1 MPKDYSPLL
10 DLLIVSRPG
19 REHDRDRF
27 KAALLTLD
35 LYSVFDIIRLSRND
49 FIDRLAQYCDDD
61 GGEAYD
67 NAVGYASQIELL
79 ARAPS
84 SLDDDTLRNRRSA
97 ITDPRAPP
105 TYATLFPGNGEAFCS
120 ASSLA
125 AVDSPAAYLRAL
137 YMFAL
142 QLEQTGKGTKE
153 KITLNRRRPTLKDL
167 MIDDENTH
175 RELPMLT
182 LVNETLSGPV
192 KKYLNDNSDLYGNR
206 TVEQVLTE
214 LRYPFE
220 LPFDLAHQQCVLGL
234 SAQKPRLG
242 ALNYLISLKLPYNHQ
257 PENKYGVVQQ
267 EAYEAQRLLTLLSP
281 AQQNLLTEDVYGQN
295 PAIDSPPA
303 SFFKKHYGHSQPITD
318 QQQFMQS
325 TGLNTDQLLELLA
338 LGRYHPRRSAHVLPE
353 QAQMTTDQNMGA
365 RYVNGPVVAGQ
376 KSLGLSTVTADKM
389 ILVQTSPQRYDRLQR
404 MIRLQRWLDIPFFEL
419 DEFVH
424 SAQGCE
430 GTPTDSLVINDNTL
444 RALGVFRYLSQ
455 RYGIKLHTFSAW
467 LYQLPVH
474 GTAQHAALFDQVFN
488 PPHWLHSPLMLDN
501 QALDLTTTDATLF
514 RICAALGLE
523 DTPVSL
529 GLLKA
534 RTQLYSSA
542 PARNI
547 TTLSS
552 FYRQATLP
560 ALFGLSI
567 YECDQLVQMLGGAD
581 YRRQLVT
588 PLLRTSGSNAPSD
601 FLDVLMQ
608 LDWVVTWLKDSKTSI
623 TQLRQQL
630 LLDTVS
636 APAPVQARLTQLH
649 NALHG
654 MQGYFLPQT
663 TFDELDLPQAEASAK
678 HLELPWNLVLAK
690 ALLRAN
696 VLPNKQPKLEAME
709 KAIDVVVDRYTTL
722 SLDYERNRALK
733 SVAKQKLYTVVGA
746 AFAQLQPF
754 KADVEHVLKDAS
766 QASEASGLNKQ
777 AFKQTTRALA
787 NALGSQHPKDTLKH
801 ILLYLPNAEAD
812 LQLPLSRTVL
822 QSFLLNPHWLDAE
835 QASTSM
841 LKLTLS
847 TLYLFQRFNH
857 FSLQYGVNHDS
868 LLIYLNEANPQVL
881 PEDWTS
887 LNVQS
892 HRQLSEI
899 MGWSPAE
906 VELLTQRLPEKR
918 VRSMVELDWLMRC
931 HDATKAT
938 GLSAKMVLLAT
949 GLTTTFSSDDW
960 KHVGVAALGTHPRND
975 HV

>member
-79 ARAPS
+79 ARDPS

-97 ITDPRAPP
+97 ITDPHAPP

-295 PAIDSPPA
+295 PAIDSSPA

-325 TGLNTDQLLELLA
+325 TGFNTDQLLELLA
-338 LGRYHPRRSAHVLPE
+338 LGRYHSRRSAHVLPV

-404 MIRLQRWLDIPFFEL
+404 MIRLQRWLGIPFFEL

-455 RYGIKLHTFSAW
+455 RYGIKLQTFSAW
-467 LYQLPVH
+467 LYQLPVY
-474 GTAQHAALFDQVFN
+474 GTGHHAALFDQVFN

-501 QALDLTTTDATLF
+501 QPLDLTTTDATLF

-534 RTQLYSSA
+534 RTQLYLGA

-608 LDWVVTWLKDSKTSI
+608 LDWAVTWLKDSNCSVA
-623 TQLRQQL
+623 QLRQQL
-630 LLDTVS
+630 LLDTVL
-636 APAPVQARLTQLH
+636 APASAQVRLTQVH
-649 NALHG
+649 TVLHG
-654 MQGYFLPQT
+654 MQGYLLPQT
-663 TFDELDLPQAEASAK
+663 TFDALDLPQAEANAK
-678 HLELPWNLVLAK
+678 HLELPWNLLLGK
-690 ALLRAN
+690 ALLRTHM
-696 VLPNKQPKLEAME
+696 LPTKQPKLEAME
-709 KAIDVVVDRYTTL
+709 KAIDLAIDRYTTL
-722 SLDYERNRALK
+722 SLDHERNRALK
-733 SVAKQKLYTVVGA
+733 SAAKQKLYTVVVTG
-746 AFAQLQPF
+746 FTQLQPLRE
-754 KADVEHVLKDAS
+754 DVERLLKDSS
-766 QASEASGLNKQ
+766 QASETSGLYKQ
-777 AFKQTTRALA
+777 AFRQTTRALA
-787 NALGSQHPKDTLKH
+787 NALGSQHPKETLKH
-801 ILLYLPNAEAD
+801 ILLYLPNAESD

-822 QSFLLNPHWLDAE
+822 QSFLLNPHWLDTE

-841 LKLTLS
+841 LKLSLS

-857 FSLQYGVNHDS
+857 FSLQYGADHET
-868 LLIYLNEANPQVL
+868 LLNYLNQANPQVL
-881 PEDWTS
+881 PADLTS
-887 LNVQS
+887 LNAHT

-906 VELLTQRLPEKR
+906 VETLIQRLPEKR
-918 VRSMVELDWLMRC
+918 VRSMAELDWIMRA
-931 HDATKAT
+931 HNVTKAT
-938 GLSAKMVLLAT
+938 GLSANTVLLAT
-949 GLTTTFSSDDW
+949 GLTSTFSSDDW